1 MNTIADILSE
11 RDSAVVSIE
20 PTQSVYDALVLM
32 EKHDISALLVM
43 FKGKLVGIV
52 SEKDYARKV
61 ALKDRNSKDTKVA
74 DIMVEHDRIHFGT
87 TDMTQR
93 DAIELMSENQIRH
106 LPVLDDKKQLVG
118 IVSIR
123 DFSFSDDVESDD

>member
-11 RDSAVVSIE
+11 RDSAIVSIE
-20 PTQSVYDALVLM
+20 QTQPVYDALVLM

-43 FKGKLVGIV
+43 SKGKLVGIV

-61 ALKDRNSKDTKVA
+61 ALHGRNSQDTKVA
-74 DIMVEHDRIHFGT
+74 DIMVEHDRIHFAT
-87 TDMTQR
+87 LSMTQKE
-93 DAIELMSENQIRH
+93 AIELMSENQIRH
-106 LPVLDDKKQLVG
+106 LPVLDDRKQLVG

-123 DFSFSDDVESDD
+123 DFSFSDDTESEG

>member
-11 RDSAVVSIE
+11 RDSAVVSID
-20 PTQSVYDALVLM
+20 PTQPVYDALILM

-43 FKGKLVGIV
+43 NKDKLVGIV

-61 ALKDRNSKDTKVA
+61 ALKGLNSKDAKVG
-74 DIMVEHDRIHFGT
+74 DIMVEHDRIHFAT
-87 TDMTQR
+87 LAMTQKE
-93 DAIELMSENQIRH
+93 AIELMSENQIRH

-123 DFSFSDDVESDD
+123 DFSFSDDMESDE